1 MPSVVN
7 LQITR
12 AGYLRGGHA
21 VFVNSAGQTT
31 APVRIN
37 LTPEAIIAGKLEDE
51 DGFPVDR
58 ASVQVMRYQTVNGE
72 RQLLAVGRASSDD
85 RGEYRAGNLPPGR
98 YYVRVSAGDATN
110 WDARYVPQYF
120 GGTLQPDDGHMVE
133 VKTGQELKNTDI
145 RLTKYEGVT
154 VSGRLEGVSEAA
166 AARPERI
173 VLLPDPGDIGSM
185 ARFAVRSAGNGA
197 FTLRHVPPGNYTLRY
212 QPTGNQPKAGEPATE
227 LAIQVDTHDLRDLVL
242 APHATQPVDVQGQ
255 VVVREG
261 GLPGPV
267 RVNARAKLNG
277 GIVTARSNE
286 DGTFTLQGLMPGHY
300 LVQVQPDF
308 SGVQN
313 APFRAAYAVSAKLG
327 DQEVLQS
334 GFDAGSAAP
343 GPLRITMSTK
353 YLNVTGRLVDP
364 EGNPVAGAM
373 LFFQSGQQS
382 RRTGAMT
389 DEKGIFRATMTAA
402 GDYHVYMGA
411 DQFEI
416 VAYGEDEYLK
426 AHEKDFPVLRVIDG
440 ENPPVTLVW
449 NSRPAQ

>member
-1 MPSVVN
+1 
-7 LQITR
+7 
-12 AGYLRGGHA
+12 
-21 VFVNSAGQTT
+21 
-31 APVRIN
+31 
-37 LTPEAIIAGKLEDE
+37 
-51 DGFPVDR
+51 
-58 ASVQVMRYQTVNGE
+58 
-72 RQLLAVGRASSDD
+72 
-85 RGEYRAGNLPPGR
+85 
-98 YYVRVSAGDATN
+98 
-110 WDARYVPQYF
+110 
-120 GGTLQPDDGHMVE
+120 
-133 VKTGQELKNTDI
+133 
-145 RLTKYEGVT
+145 
-154 VSGRLEGVSEAA
+154 
-166 AARPERI
+166 
-173 VLLPDPGDIGSM
+173 
-185 ARFAVRSAGNGA
+185 
-197 FTLRHVPPGNYTLRY
+197 
-212 QPTGNQPKAGEPATE
+212 
-227 LAIQVDTHDLRDLVL
+227 
-242 APHATQPVDVQGQ
+242 
-255 VVVREG
+255 
-261 GLPGPV
+261 
-267 RVNARAKLNG
+267 
-277 GIVTARSNE
+277 
-286 DGTFTLQGLMPGHY
+286 MPGHY

-313 APFRAAYAVSAKLG
+313 APFRAAYVVSAKLG

-334 GFDAGSAAP
+334 GFDVASVAP